1 MQTFLLVRPWNRYL
15 LELPEFAEPSGLAGL
30 PDVADD
36 TDSEEEY
43 SSAPGSPLQNSSS
56 EFPEAEESVDSEL
69 SDRALR
75 LIVHLKQ
82 PFSAFLLAHQRGGEY
97 KRIASDHDIIAQVKD
112 LSSIPD
118 MIKTLEIL

>member
-15 LELPEFAEPSGLAGL
+15 LELPESAEPSGLAGL
-30 PDVADD
+30 PDVAGD

-43 SSAPGSPLQNSSS
+43 SSAPGSPLQSSSS

-118 MIKTLEIL
+118 MVRTVEIL